1 MDILYLILPLSM
13 LVVAVIL
20 GVVVWAIQSGQY
32 DDIAG
37 EGERVLE
44 EDR

>member
-13 LVVAVIL
+13 VVV
-20 GVVVWAIQSGQY
+20 GVVLAIVVWAIQSGQY

-37 EGERVLE
+37 EGERVLD